1 MIINTILLF
10 LIFTICYQ
18 YANKIIEE
26 KLIVKLSKYLALKDE
41 KYHQELIKYYEKNR
55 KIKTNTKLNIIHK
68 INMLIERS
76 GIRRGLVIN
85 PITIL
90 IMCCACVMIFYF
102 LIYRIFKITLLSCI
116 ISVPTFL
123 FPILFLKLKAEYN
136 EEKIEKII
144 PNFLLQ
150 LKNYTQISNDIIY
163 AFKEIETI
171 EPLQGYL
178 DKFLIEINS
187 GVNFENAI
195 NDLSEKIKVKELE
208 KLFNNI
214 KKCYISGG
222 SFSDLINK
230 SYYMISLIQKEKMQR
245 KEETKGARM
254 VLFILILLDLIVYFA
269 YINNNKENYMIM
281 QKSFIG
287 NSILYWN
294 FISIWLL
301 VFLAQKVK
309 KVDE

>member
-10 LIFTICYQ
+10 LIFMVCYQ

-41 KYHQELIKYYEKNR
+41 KYHQELIKYYEKSR
-55 KIKTNTKLNIIHK
+55 KIKTNTKPSIFHRINII
-68 INMLIERS
+68 IERS
-76 GIRRGLVIN
+76 GVRRGLIIN
-85 PITIL
+85 PVTIL
-90 IMCCACVMIFYF
+90 IVCCICVITFYF
-102 LIYRIFKITLLSCI
+102 IIYRIFKTAMLSCI
-116 ISVPTFL
+116 ISAPTFL
-123 FPILFLKLKAEYN
+123 FPILLLKLKAEYN
-136 EEKIEKII
+136 DEKIEKAI

-163 AFKEIETI
+163 AFKEVETI
-171 EPLQGYL
+171 EPLQGYI

-195 NDLSEKIKVKELE
+195 DDLSEKIKVKELE
-208 KLFNNI
+208 RLFNNI

-230 SYYMISLIQKEKMQR
+230 SYYMISIIQKEKIQR

-269 YINNNKENYMIM
+269 YISSNKENYIIM
-281 QKSFIG
+281 QKSIFG
-287 NSILYWN
+287 NLILYWN
-294 FISIWLL
+294 FISMWLL

-309 KVDE
+309 EVDE